1 MRGAIVCTTL
11 ASRYPKVSFGLNGDE
26 LTMGLTQK
34 STEPYSTSFLLDL
47 QSEFEY
53 FAMKLPRI
61 PCHSSSAKIPH
72 IAGYRLATCILMAIA
87 QFPARGNLPRV
98 LVARSFALLAG
109 LLGRGT
115 VLAQRPKDNVS
126 EKRHPNLAAAQRLST
141 QAYEKILAAQKANE
155 WDMRGHAQKAKEL
168 LEQANN
174 ELKQAAEAANKD
186 AK

>member
-1 MRGAIVCTTL
+1 MRMRQSLAI
-11 ASRYPKVSFGLNGDE
+11 
-26 LTMGLTQK
+26 
-34 STEPYSTSFLLDL
+34 
-47 QSEFEY
+47 
-53 FAMKLPRI
+53 
-61 PCHSSSAKIPH
+61 
-72 IAGYRLATCILMAIA
+72 
-87 QFPARGNLPRV
+87 
-98 LVARSFALLAG
+98 ALLAG
-109 LLGRGT
+109 LLGGGT

-168 LEQANN
+168 LDQVNN